1 MQQWKAQDVIPGMRG
16 FLTVAVTLLFL
27 FCSGGQK
34 ADLNFDT
41 SVARPAFTANGPKVL
56 FDEAHNNV
64 HKSADRYK
72 PLAKLLANDG
82 YRITSGKEKF
92 SGETLKGYSILII
105 VGALSEDEHTDR
117 PAFSTEE
124 CKAVENWVREG
135 SSLLLIV
142 DHYPFGSTAQSLA
155 DRFGVQMSKGY
166 TEDSALY
173 NKESGDV
180 SQIVFSRT
188 GSSLAEHP
196 ISQGRDSTERI
207 NRVMTFTGTSLLV
220 GDKGAAFLKLSDRAL
235 DFAPS
240 AKIEKSGG
248 DTKTIVTYGNPASAA
263 GRSQGIAMQ
272 FGKGRVVILAEA
284 AMLSAQITRDGRP
297 VGMNYPENDN
307 KQLALNIMHW
317 LSGVVE

>member
-1 MQQWKAQDVIPGMRG
+1 MRG
-16 FLTVAVTLLFL
+16 FFTTAVMLLFL
-27 FCSGGQK
+27 SCSGGQK
-34 ADLNFDT
+34 ADSDFDA
-41 SVARPAFTANGPKVL
+41 SVARPAYTANGPKVL

-64 HKSADRYK
+64 HKSTDRYE

-82 YRITSGKEKF
+82 YQVTAGKEKF
-92 SGETLKGYSILII
+92 SGEALKGYSVLII
-105 VGALSEDEHTDR
+105 VGALSEDEHTDH
-117 PAFSTEE
+117 PAFSPEE

-135 SSLLLIV
+135 GSLLLIV

-173 NKESGDV
+173 DKESGDV
-180 SQIVFSRT
+180 SQIVFSQMD
-188 GSSLAEHP
+188 GSLAGHS
-196 ISQGRDSTERI
+196 ITLGRDTTERI
-207 NRVMTFTGTSLLV
+207 NRVMTFTGTSLLAA
-220 GDKGAAFLKLSDRAL
+220 DSAAAFLKLSDRAL

-263 GRSQGIAMQ
+263 GRAQGVAMQ
-272 FGKGRVVILAEA
+272 FGKGRVVILGEA
-284 AMLSAQITRDGRP
+284 AMLSAQITKNGKP
-297 VGMNYPENDN
+297 VGMNYSGNDN